1 MIVSEE
7 QRTQSIKCH
16 LFDESWDETKIIRQ
30 NETSLH
36 LVRCKIFSDCK
47 QELALTRRFETRR
60 SVRFAELESL
70 REVSMGEL
78 RMAAR

>member
-1 MIVSEE
+1 MQGYLFAEICD
-7 QRTQSIKCH
+7 RTKGIK
-16 LFDESWDETKIIRQ
+16 D

-36 LVRCKIFSDCK
+36 LVRCKVCSNCK
-47 QELALTRRFETRR
+47 QELGLEIRFDMKR

-78 RMAAR
+78 SMTAR

>member
-1 MIVSEE
+1 MVTYLLKAVLK
-7 QRTQSIKCH
+7 QKGPR
-16 LFDESWDETKIIRQ
+16 D

-36 LVRCKIFSDCK
+36 LVRCKVCSNCK
-47 QELALTRRFETRR
+47 QELGLTRRLDTKM

-78 RMAAR
+78 RMIAS

>member
-1 MIVSEE
+1 MK
-7 QRTQSIKCH
+7 QIKI
-16 LFDESWDETKIIRQ
+16 SK

-36 LVRCKIFSDCK
+36 LVRCKICSDCK
-47 QELALTRRFETRR
+47 QELALTKSFETRR

-78 RMAAR
+78 RMVPR